1 MKKNHGNAVYLF
13 LGLLVLLLVWGI
25 AASAVDNALVIP
37 TVGKV
42 FSELIR
48 VLSEANTYLTVLNTV
63 SRLLLVI
70 AICFILAF
78 VLAILSFL
86 FKPAE
91 YVLRPLFVTLRTLP
105 IVAVIVVL
113 LLMFGNALSPL
124 FVTGFVVFPI
134 LYEMFLL
141 SFRVIDP
148 NIKDEIRM
156 VGGNNFYGIW
166 KVYLPLSFS
175 HALAALVQSLGLGLK
190 VMVMAEY
197 IAQPKDTIGYAMVQ
211 GIISLDTANV
221 FAWAVLLIVLV
232 IASEILIKK
241 IKIPTE

>member
-1 MKKNHGNAVYLF
+1 MKKNQSNAVYLF
-13 LGLLVLLLVWGI
+13 LGLLGLMLAWAV
-25 AASAVDNALVIP
+25 AASAVDNSLVIP
-37 TVGKV
+37 SVGAV
-42 FSELIR
+42 FSELIKA
-48 VLSEANTYLTVLNTV
+48 LSEAGTYLIILNTV

-86 FKPAE
+86 FKPVE
-91 YVLRPLFVTLRTLP
+91 YVLKPLFVTLRTLP
-105 IVAVIVVL
+105 IVAVIIVL
-113 LLMFGNALSPL
+113 LLMFGNASSPL

-156 VGGNNFYGIW
+156 VGGNNFYGIR
-166 KVYLPLSFS
+166 KIYLPLSFS

-221 FAWAVLLIVLV
+221 FAWAILLIVLV
-232 IASEILIKK
+232 IISEILIKK
-241 IKIPTE
+241 IKISTE